1 MTFMKGTSVLNLYPK
16 IIERNESS
24 CILKFIYG
32 PFPIRRVI
40 NESSTGNIYIYIG
53 WRTCNQKWWII
64 FGCGPNP
71 DCHTITSDP
80 LCRTQFSS
88 DAMTLL
94 AKDPMQPGD
103 NKFQQSTIFFFVWK
117 IHTSRVL
124 RVNLRIDGYLSAP
137 LSTTNIFQH
146 LK

>member
-1 MTFMKGTSVLNLYPK
+1 MERKNLTENQVKYWHSRILNYCHK
-16 IIERNESS
+16 ITERNESS
-24 CILKFIYG
+24 CILKFMYG

-40 NESSTGNIYIYIG
+40 NESSTRNIYIYIG

-71 DCHTITSDP
+71 DCHAITSDP

-88 DAMTLL
+88 DTMTLL

-103 NKFQQSTIFFFVWK
+103 NKFQQSTIFFFFCFRMK
-117 IHTSRVL
+117 NSYIQS
-124 RVNLRIDGYLSAP
+124 IKS
-137 LSTTNIFQH
+137 
-146 LK
+146 